1 MEVVNERPITLSR
14 IMGISA
20 LVVFGDKVREGKP
33 DFDFGR
39 MESVVSED
47 EEERGEDELCEEE
60 EPWN

>member
-1 MEVVNERPITLSR
+1 VEVVSERPMTFSR

-39 MESVVSED
+39 MESV
-47 EEERGEDELCEEE
+47 
-60 EPWN
+60 